1 MNKKNIVMW
10 KKNMFLKINLISFYT
25 IVRKEWIRIIRI
37 WIQTLLPP
45 VITIMLYFTIF
56 GKLIGQ
62 RIGTIDGFSYIHY
75 IIPGLIMMTIIQ
87 NAYSNV
93 VSSFFSAKFQGNIE
107 ELLIS
112 PTKNSVII
120 VGYVFGG
127 AIRGLIIGFLITMI
141 SLYFSKLAIKNIMI
155 TTLVALL
162 SSILFALAGMINGIL
177 AKKFDDIS
185 LIPTFVLNPL
195 IYLGGVFYSTS
206 LLNDFFKNIIYF
218 NPIFYIINAFRYGII
233 GSTDVNIN
241 ISLVIMVV
249 LIFVLF
255 FITLS
260 IFKKKIVMKN

>member
-1 MNKKNIVMW
+1 MV
-10 KKNMFLKINLISFYT
+10 SFYT

-45 VITIMLYFTIF
+45 IITIMLYFAIF

-62 RIGTIDGFSYIHY
+62 RIGQIDGFSYIHY

-87 NAYSNV
+87 NSYSNV

-112 PTKNSVII
+112 PTHHSII
-120 VGYVFGG
+120 IIGYVFGG
-127 AIRGLIIGFLITMI
+127 AARGLIIGFLITII
-141 SLYFSKLAIKNIMI
+141 SLVFAKLQVKHIFI
-155 TTLVALL
+155 TFLVALL

-206 LLNDFFKNIIYF
+206 LLSGFFKSIIFF

-233 GSTDVNIN
+233 GVTDVNISV
-241 ISLVIMVV
+241 SLSVMLVF
-249 LIFVLF
+249 IFILF
-255 FITLS
+255 S
-260 IFKKKIVMKN
+260 IALALFKQKIVMKN